1 MAVGSGQITVISGLP
16 GVGFFVLTVKKT
28 FKICGFRKYKSR
40 CAMPEGAIAE
50 LFQVFL
56 GRLGL
61 RIVMCSERVSCKAFG
76 RFRHD
81 QAEQCV
87 PVILEEVG

>member
-16 GVGFFVLTVKKT
+16 AVGFFVLPVKKT
-28 FKICGFRKYKSR
+28 FKICGFGKYKSR

-61 RIVMCSERVSCKAFG
+61 RIVVCSERFPAKPLAGLDMIMLSSVSLWFWKK
-76 RFRHD
+76 
-81 QAEQCV
+81 
-87 PVILEEVG
+87 